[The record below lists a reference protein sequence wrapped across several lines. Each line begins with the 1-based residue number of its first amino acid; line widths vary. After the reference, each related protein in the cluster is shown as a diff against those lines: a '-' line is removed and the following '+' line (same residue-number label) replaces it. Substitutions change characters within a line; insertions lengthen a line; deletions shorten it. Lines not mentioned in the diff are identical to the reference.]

1 MHGTILGISRPSC
14 VLADGV
20 PVRAAT
26 YFPELLMTQTRLYT
40 YVYIPIILSLILKNS
55 FTKAVLVAA
64 TG

>member
-1 MHGTILGISRPSC
+1 MAQYWGYQDLPVYWLMGYLLGQQ
-14 VLADGV
+14 L
-20 PVRAAT
+20 
-26 YFPELLMTQTRLYT
+26 PELVMTQTRLYT